1 MFTLKDI
8 KDAHS
13 MVKSGA
19 DFQNYVRDLI
29 KLGIKK
35 YDFFVRDGHALYFGD
50 NDYQLKSK
58 PAYKVL
64 NIANISDKERF
75 KHYLKNHQRG
85 QTDYNTFCKDA
96 AVTGVEKWTVDMAK
110 MSCTYYD
117 KFNNIMMEEQIATP
131 LYINQQPG
139 NDKRLI

>member
-29 KLGIKK
+29 KIGIKK

-85 QTDYNTFCKDA
+85 
-96 AVTGVEKWTVDMAK
+96 
-110 MSCTYYD
+110 
-117 KFNNIMMEEQIATP
+117 
-131 LYINQQPG
+131 
-139 NDKRLI
+139 